1 MNNSVVDQMK
11 DDLATFGKLNQILLD
26 NWEDDSAKVFQSQM
40 IDKMNQI
47 CMKYGQMAE
56 DKLTRLE
63 KIAELMENYA
73 EQLRQGAIKKT
84 LFVRGRAY
92 QNGQNWISDFS
103 YQTTCDQFVNTTD
116 NASIVAIVQAE
127 HPDWKDIVVISAE
140 KSSDNVDI

>member
-1 MNNSVVDQMK
+1 MNKGVIDQMK
-11 DDLATFGKLNQILLD
+11 DDLATFGKINQILLD

-40 IDKMNQI
+40 IDKMNQT
-47 CMKYGQMAE
+47 CQKYGEMAE
-56 DKLTRLE
+56 EKLTRLE

-116 NASIVAIVQAE
+116 NASIVAIVKAE
-127 HPDWKDIVVISAE
+127 HPDWKEIVVTSAE
-140 KSSDNVDI
+140 KSSDNEDI